1 MAIITVTASAQRMQQ
16 AVMQRPRVIRVNA
29 MQNRVGGGGGGGG
42 VATVSGVR
50 GARASISWYS

>member
-1 MAIITVTASAQRMQQ
+1 MQQ